1 MHKKKS
7 KEAFVAFR
15 EALKFKRNSWQM
27 WENFAEVALDISNF
41 GQTVMALHKV
51 LDLSQE
57 KRVSIGIL
65 TRLVEEIESQKG
77 TLACLAS
84 SPDFCNHS
92 STQNRDTTTL
102 DLPGTQESPDSAT
115 SEMDLAVPEDVNV
128 PAMEPKETQTLLEP
142 VGKLLA
148 RVMYSS
154 VLFQYRFVSNL
165 R

>member
-1 MHKKKS
+1 
-7 KEAFVAFR
+7 
-15 EALKFKRNSWQM
+15 
-27 WENFAEVALDISNF
+27 
-41 GQTVMALHKV
+41 MALHKV

-84 SPDFCNHS
+84 SSDFCNHS
-92 STQNRDTTTL
+92 STQNRDATTL
-102 DLPGTQESPDSAT
+102 DLLGTQESPDSAT
-115 SEMDLAVPEDVNV
+115 GEMVLAVPEAVNV
-128 PAMEPKETQTLLEP
+128 PAMEQKETQTLLEP

-154 VLFQYRFVSNL
+154 VLSQCRFVSNL

>member
-1 MHKKKS
+1 
-7 KEAFVAFR
+7 
-15 EALKFKRNSWQM
+15 
-27 WENFAEVALDISNF
+27 
-41 GQTVMALHKV
+41 MALHKV